1 MQKKVNEKYIHRCF
15 ELAELGSGFVSP
27 NPLVGA
33 VIVKD
38 NKIISEG
45 YHKKYG
51 ESHAEAIAIR
61 NSKETLTGAT
71 LYCNLEPCCHTNKK
85 TPPCVPLIINCGIS
99 RVIISNTDPNPEVNG
114 KGIEIL
120 KNAGI
125 EVKTGVLEDE
135 GKKLN
140 KFYLKYT
147 EKQIPFVTVKI
158 AQSLDAKISITHS
171 DQTWL
176 TGAESRKYVHRL
188 RAQHDAVL
196 VGANTVNVD
205 NPKLNVRFVEGRNP
219 KRVIIDGN
227 LNINTGA
234 TVLWESTSPG
244 QNEQKNETWIV
255 TSNTASIQ
263 KKKNIIQMGS
273 KIIELTS
280 TPEGKIDLMLI
291 MKMLGEKKITS
302 VLVEGGRQVFQQFIK
317 NGLFDEL
324 IVLQSPRIL
333 GKGISAFERI
343 YDTNHFNTIQIINLT
358 LLETKCL
365 GNDVALVYSGTK

>member
-1 MQKKVNEKYIHRCF
+1 MKMQKKVNEKYIHRCF

-61 NSKETLTGAT
+61 NSKETLTGAA

-114 KGIEIL
+114 KGIEML

-140 KFYLKYT
+140 KFYLKYI

-158 AQSLDAKISITHS
+158 AQSLDAKISITNS

-205 NPKLNVRFVEGRNP
+205 NPKLNVRFFKGRNP
-219 KRVIIDGN
+219 NRVIIDGN
-227 LNINTGA
+227 LSINTEA
-234 TVLWESTSPG
+234 SVL
-244 QNEQKNETWIV
+244 QDEQKNKTWIV
-255 TSNTASIQ
+255 TSDSASIQ
-263 KKKNIIQMGS
+263 KKNNIIQMGS